1 MKARDFPILGL
12 AFFSQSLIFV
22 DSTTNFIVFAVLG
35 VPWMTRNLSKLFPGI
50 MLKAGI
56 NKSSAKVQF
65 SSKNDALGPPK
76 RHPKLQQS

>member
-1 MKARDFPILGL
+1 MGL
-12 AFFSQSLIFV
+12 AFFNQSLICV
-22 DSTTNFIVFAVLG
+22 DSTTNFMVFPVLG